1 MADMEKDLEKD
12 EDFVLK
18 SIAST
23 KEIGLL
29 ADNLTQYFSKYSE
42 LGEVKIS
49 FDELAKNWKI
59 KTDKGEKTVEYPEG
73 IAQAVMELRE

>member
-1 MADMEKDLEKD
+1 MEKDLEKD

-23 KEIGLL
+23 KEIKLL
-29 ADNLTQYFSKYSE
+29 AENLSQYFSKYSE
-42 LGEVKIS
+42 LGEVKIE

-59 KTDKGEKTVEYPEG
+59 MTGKGEKTVEYPEG
-73 IAQAVMELRE
+73 IAQAIMKLRE